1 MHKIDAVVSIVCSTL
16 LDPAALQR
24 SRRRKGAFTRN
35 NGKLPFWTMM
45 KLLLSNIKKTISA
58 TLDEFFSSM
67 NKSAGI
73 SIADVPTCSQQA
85 FSKARSGIDHTLF
98 KECFD
103 RVIDYLCAPDTHD
116 YAKRFGDIWGIQIIG
131 IDGSKIPL
139 PNRKNLLVKYGGMG
153 RDASSPTAL
162 ASIAFDVLN
171 ECVIE
176 AEFEPVTS
184 DERTLALRHLQ
195 NIKAKNRIDLTR
207 AMFVFDRGYAS
218 QEMITFIDKD
228 LNSRYLFRLRDKFN
242 VTIDRLPV
250 PEEQDGIVDQVL
262 ELYPGIRVRVLRF
275 YLSSGILETLITN
288 DFLQEKKSFCELYF
302 LRWPTEEEYKL
313 IKEKVGLTCFRGYS
327 ENSILQEFWIAM
339 LLANIANAIKL
350 ETDGIIRH
358 ETQQSGKSLK
368 HKYKT
373 NMNELVGAL
382 SRNLPDYM
390 DADSTRE
397 RFDVIKHIFKFLL
410 SHKVVDRK
418 GSGESNPRTQP
429 RNVKNHYNVRYT
441 H

>member
-1 MHKIDAVVSIVCSTL
+1 MHKVDSVAAIVCSTL
-16 LDPAALQR
+16 LDPEVLKK
-24 SRRRKGAFTRN
+24 SRRRKGAFSRN

-58 TLDEFFSSM
+58 TLDEFFTALG
-67 NKSAGI
+67 KSAGI
-73 SIADVPTCSQQA
+73 PLSDVETCSQQA
-85 FSKARSGIDHTLF
+85 FSKARSGIDHTMF
-98 KECFD
+98 QECFN
-103 RVIDYLCAPDTHD
+103 RVIDFLCAPNSHD
-116 YAKRFGDIWGIQIIG
+116 YVKRFGDIWGVQIIG

-153 RDASSPTAL
+153 RDTSSPTAL

-171 ECVIE
+171 ECVLE
-176 AEFEPVTS
+176 AEFEPLKV

-195 NIKAKNRIDLTR
+195 NIRAKNRVDLTR

-218 QEMITFIDKD
+218 QEMITFIDKE
-228 LNSRYLFRLRDKFN
+228 LHSRYLFRLRDKFN
-242 VTIDRLPV
+242 CTIDALPI
-250 PEEQDGIVDQVL
+250 PENTTDIIDQEL
-262 ELYPGIRVRVLRF
+262 ELYPDVRVRVLRF

-288 DFLQEKKSFCELYF
+288 DFLQDKESFRELYF

-339 LLANIANAIKL
+339 LLANIANVVKL

-358 ETQQSGKSLK
+358 EAQQSDKSLK

-373 NMNELVGAL
+373 NMNELIGVL